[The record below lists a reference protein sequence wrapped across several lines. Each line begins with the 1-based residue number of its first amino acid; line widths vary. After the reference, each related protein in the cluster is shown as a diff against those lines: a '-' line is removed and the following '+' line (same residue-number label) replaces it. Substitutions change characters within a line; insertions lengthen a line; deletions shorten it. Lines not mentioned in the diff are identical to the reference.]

1 MLHHLFGTGRFCDFL
16 LLLVSQLICFCR
28 ACFDELQMRNV
39 LVWLVLDY
47 ICDGVYILDIAVRLH
62 TGTEKMSA
70 RVKNWA
76 VLITKLQWIF
86 TANIQRIGL
95 LFV

>member
-1 MLHHLFGTGRFCDFL
+1 MFHHLFSTACCCDIL
-16 LLLVSQLICFCR
+16 HVLVSQCACFCR

-62 TGTEKMSA
+62 TGTENMSQDSNFHYCVKMFDFIL
-70 RVKNWA
+70 V
-76 VLITKLQWIF
+76 
-86 TANIQRIGL
+86 
-95 LFV
+95 